1 MSRPCRP
8 QTAAHGPAQ
17 RPLQIGPIAI
27 ENRLMLAPMAGV
39 ADRPFRSLC
48 RRMGAGLAVSEML
61 SANPAL
67 RDSRKSVERGDRSGE
82 PGPIA
87 VQIAGADPAQMA
99 DAARYNVD
107 RGADIIDINM
117 GCPAKKVCR
126 AAAGSALLRDE
137 PLVGRILAAVVS
149 AVSVPVTLKIRTGW
163 SPETRNLSRIA
174 AMASDSGIAMLT
186 VHGRTRACGYAGSA
200 EFDSLRALRE
210 HSDLTLVANGD
221 IDSPQTARRVL
232 ADTGADAVM
241 IGRAARGRPWIFRD
255 VAHYFDT
262 GEVLPEPS
270 PSWVC
275 ETLLGH
281 LNLIY
286 DFYGETRGVRIARK
300 HIAWYLDDLV
310 SRRQRPDTQ
319 TYWRMG
325 SRQWIHA
332 ERARQQTD
340 GVRAF
345 FDRLVQKEEA
355 A

>member
-1 MSRPCRP
+1 
-8 QTAAHGPAQ
+8 
-17 RPLQIGPIAI
+17 
-27 ENRLMLAPMAGV
+27 MLAPMAGV
-39 ADRPFRSLC
+39 TDRPFRTLC
-48 RRMGAGLAVSEML
+48 RQMGAGLAVSEML

-67 RDSRKSVERGDRSGE
+67 RGSRKSIERADHSGE

-87 VQIAGADPAQMA
+87 VQIAGGDPAQMA

-126 AAAGSALLRDE
+126 TAAGSALLRDE

-149 AVSVPVTLKIRTGW
+149 AVSVPVTLKTRTGW

-174 AMASDSGIAMLT
+174 ALARDCGIAMLT
-186 VHGRTRACGYAGSA
+186 VHGRTRTCGYAGKA
-200 EFDSLRALRE
+200 EFDSLRALRK

-221 IDSPQTARRVL
+221 IDSPQTARRIL

-241 IGRAARGRPWIFRD
+241 IGRAARGRPWVFRD

-275 ETLLGH
+275 ETLLDH
-281 LNLIY
+281 LNRIY
-286 DFYGETRGVRIARK
+286 DFYGEARGVRIARK
-300 HIAWYLDDLV
+300 HIAWYLDGLV
-310 SRRQRPDTQ
+310 TRRQGPDSQ
-319 TYWRMG
+319 ASSRMG
-325 SRQWIHA
+325 LQQLIHA
-332 ERARQQTD
+332 ERAQQQTD
-340 GVRAF
+340 GVRAY
-345 FDRLVQKEEA
+345 FDRLVRKEEA